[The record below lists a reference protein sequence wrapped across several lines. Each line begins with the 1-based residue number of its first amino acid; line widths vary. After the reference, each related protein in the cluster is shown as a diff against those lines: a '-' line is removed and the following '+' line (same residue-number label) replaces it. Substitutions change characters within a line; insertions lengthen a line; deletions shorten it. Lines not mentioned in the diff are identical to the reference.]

1 MAPAVHGEQRTR
13 YIYTSTFIFENRG
26 SSPYNLTE
34 ADATITLFMN
44 DTWQTVKILNSTAP
58 ITRSYYDE
66 DGNLLAILNFSSK
79 IPPNSKLEFSVSY
92 DMQVSSRSKPALDIA
107 KAGVLADVPDELANK
122 WTNKTVTFTTGDRAI
137 KELAEGLTKNQ
148 TTVLGK
154 VLNLLGWF
162 EDHVSANSAET
173 PRYPNETLSGGKGDC
188 DDQAMLLIT
197 MLRTLGIP
205 AYLQVGVVFSELI
218 QDETTLWWG
227 HLKSQQSGI
236 GWHGWAMVYVPPWG
250 WLPID
255 MTLIEAKD
263 PISRIV
269 ESPEYGD
276 FIVACM
282 NISEQDYVGETRRA
296 RDELVESELYVTSVD
311 KGVLIKES
319 SNPIT
324 TIYVMLG
331 ISGASVIIV
340 MVAFVVI
347 KRRK

>member
-1 MAPAVHGEQRTR
+1 MPGLTSSSWAGTSRSLGMWSAPSRSSFPASGRTSTCSGSTSSSLARQIRGGSPNSSIPLRGRPAALIAILLISIASMAPAVHGEQRTR

-44 DTWQTVKILNSTAP
+44 DTWQTVRILNSTPP

-66 DGNLLAILNFSSK
+66 DGNSLAILNFSSK

-122 WTNKTVTFTTGDRAI
+122 WTNKTVTFTMGDRAI

-173 PRYPNETLSGGKGDC
+173 PRYPNETLSGGK
-188 DDQAMLLIT
+188 
-197 MLRTLGIP
+197 
-205 AYLQVGVVFSELI
+205 
-218 QDETTLWWG
+218 
-227 HLKSQQSGI
+227 
-236 GWHGWAMVYVPPWG
+236 
-250 WLPID
+250 
-255 MTLIEAKD
+255 
-263 PISRIV
+263 
-269 ESPEYGD
+269 
-276 FIVACM
+276 
-282 NISEQDYVGETRRA
+282 
-296 RDELVESELYVTSVD
+296 
-311 KGVLIKES
+311 
-319 SNPIT
+319 
-324 TIYVMLG
+324 
-331 ISGASVIIV
+331 
-340 MVAFVVI
+340 
-347 KRRK
+347 